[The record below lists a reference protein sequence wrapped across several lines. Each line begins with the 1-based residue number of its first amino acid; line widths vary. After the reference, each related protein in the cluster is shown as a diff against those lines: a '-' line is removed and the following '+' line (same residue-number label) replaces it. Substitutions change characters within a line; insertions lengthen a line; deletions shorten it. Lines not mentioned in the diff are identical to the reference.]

1 MKTITIEISDNDYP
15 ELLKLLKK
23 FSARVIKESELE
35 DIALVNAI
43 QEGEKSKTIS
53 RADVFK
59 LFEEPSCR

>member
-1 MKTITIEISDNDYP
+1 MKTITIEISDNDCP

-43 QEGEKSKTIS
+43 QEGENSKTIS
-53 RADVFK
+53 RADVLK

>member
-1 MKTITIEISDNDYP
+1 MKIITIEISDNDYP

>member
-1 MKTITIEISDNDYP
+1 MKTITIEISDNDCLK
-15 ELLKLLKK
+15 LLKLLKK

>member
-1 MKTITIEISDNDYP
+1 MKTITIEISDNDCP

-23 FSARVIKESELE
+23 FSARVIKESDLE